1 MRLLT
6 SQLRQIDRIIIIK
19 ISIYQNINN
28 KENIACL
35 DSDNVNIVFIDSYL
49 FINIYLIFFKLLNKT
64 AIK

>member
-6 SQLRQIDRIIIIK
+6 SQLRQIDRIRK